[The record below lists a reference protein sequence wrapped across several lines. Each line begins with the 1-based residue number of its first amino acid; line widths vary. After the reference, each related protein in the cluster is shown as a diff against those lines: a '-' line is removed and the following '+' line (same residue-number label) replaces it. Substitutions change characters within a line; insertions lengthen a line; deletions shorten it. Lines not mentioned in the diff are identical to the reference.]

1 MLSKNSHNSSLINF
15 LKRQFILPVLVMIC
29 ILMGALYVFFE
40 NFFLIFFPILIISMI
55 ALPLIVRIKSDVFS
69 IWSWIF
75 YSSILGVFFRC
86 LYIYFDLPNHNEIDT
101 VFLLGRPKNF
111 LFPAMILVFFGV
123 LIMVI
128 GYLSTKKNFIL
139 KKKIFTNHLW
149 DEKRFF
155 IVSISLMVISLFSL
169 VTFINLQ
176 GGLFSIESMS
186 SYRGVSDTLSEAS
199 THSYLRLL
207 VSFSGI
213 NMYLLTTWII
223 CFKKRK
229 FLSYALWIIS
239 FLTFVFF
246 NFYISQRGAIVFAMV
261 QIIAIS
267 YYLNGYKLPKFKMF
281 IGLLV
286 SLVIF
291 QIMSTIRN
299 FKEVESNDVKFSV
312 LKALE
317 PAILT
322 TNMID
327 ISKTAH
333 IINAVPE
340 KLNYQ
345 YGATLTTMFIA
356 WIPREFWP
364 EKPVTNVDNTIGIK
378 VFGATTY
385 GSGGVPPGIFAEL
398 YWNFWIPGVII
409 GCFLLGAFLK
419 IINQTVNKNIEN
431 PNMVLIYVI
440 NFMFIGL
447 AFLGSSFSSV
457 LIGVLQTLIPTF
469 LILKLITKNI
479 L

>member
-128 GYLSTKKNFIL
+128 GYLSTKKKFIL

>member
-15 LKRQFILPVLVMIC
+15 LKRQIILPVLVMIC

-40 NFFLIFFPILIISMI
+40 NFFLIFFPILIITMI
-55 ALPLIVRIKSDVFS
+55 VLPLIVRIKSDVFS

-86 LYIYFDLPNHNEIDT
+86 LYIYFDLPTHNEIDT

-128 GYLSTKKNFIL
+128 GYLSTKKKIIL
-139 KKKIFTNHLW
+139 KNKIFTNHLW

-155 IVSISLMVISLFSL
+155 IVSISLMVISLLSL
-169 VTFINLQ
+169 ITFINLQ

-213 NMYLLTTWII
+213 NMYLLATWII

-229 FLSYALWIIS
+229 FLSYTLWIIS

-345 YGATLTTMFIA
+345 YGTTLTTMFIA